1 MALPSLDT
9 QQIRKIETLIARWQT
24 KLTWGLLVS
33 RIKSDLDI
41 HTTRQ
46 TLNSYKSIYNEFC
59 EKKQALRGKPSNE
72 FIKFVKQDENTYT
85 RIKKLE
91 DNVASQEKKIE
102 RLMAYI
108 GRIGD
113 AAKLDPSLLAL
124 LNKIRREMSV
134 KGE

>member
-9 QQIRKIETLIARWQT
+9 QQVRKIETLIARWQMR
-24 KLTWGLLVS
+24 LTWGLLVD

-41 HTTRQ
+41 DTTRQ
-46 TLNSYKSIYNEFC
+46 TLNSYKSIYNEYC
-59 EKKQALRGKPSNE
+59 EKKQALRGKPSDE
-72 FIKFVKQDENTYT
+72 FIKFVKEDENTYK

-102 RLMAYI
+102 ILTAYI

-113 AAKLDPSLLAL
+113 AAKLNPSLLAL
-124 LNKIRREMSV
+124 LNKMRREMSI
-134 KGE
+134 KGG